1 MRNAHESLTHT
12 HTHKSC
18 LSKIKNIRIFFTN
31 AKVKL
36 GKKIH
41 FLIIIIHNIY
51 APLKNMLAIGNYF
64 FSFKLTFSNS
74 FALLPTI

>member
-1 MRNAHESLTHT
+1 MRNAHESHT
-12 HTHKSC
+12 HIHTHINHVLAKLKTLQYFSQMQK
-18 LSKIKNIRIFFTN
+18 LSW
-31 AKVKL
+31 
-36 GKKIH
+36 GKIH

-64 FSFKLTFSNS
+64 FSFKLTFSNP

>member
-1 MRNAHESLTHT
+1 MQ
-12 HTHKSC
+12 K
-18 LSKIKNIRIFFTN
+18 LSW
-31 AKVKL
+31 
-36 GKKIH
+36 GKIH